1 MNICLHRKTD
11 GQTDGQPRQ
20 HSHPRPH
27 PLHTP
32 TTFSQVLQQPAS
44 VAEKVRDQ
52 ATLEVSK
59 TREDGK
65 MRGEVEEGCSVFF
78 REEKTHGGGQ
88 VDYDDDLEVL
98 GVQREG
104 ERWAGGIGREGG
116 KGKGSGERENDG
128 GEGGQKGSEE
138 KGEGKSKGE
147 EDKEIEIVG
156 MEGQFSLVDY
166 AHSRDTCVS
175 FALGT
180 EQACANCWC
189 FVCEVPWRQ
198 CESWGSHHLACWAE
212 GSWRTERDN
221 LRNKKK
227 NLELCAKLG
236 SGGGGGGGEGA
247 AGLAA
252 GLAVEAE
259 MLHEKQQEVVNL
271 CLAGENV
278 FFTGMGGTGKSL
290 TLKRLVDLL
299 RKKHGADSVVICAP
313 TGVAAINV
321 GGQTLHRYSVYLL
334 FWYTSTNTDAAQA
347 PQLCRLW
354 SAHERSGFQEMPW
367 ARERL
372 EARQGACARRG
383 QHA

>member
-1 MNICLHRKTD
+1 
-11 GQTDGQPRQ
+11 
-20 HSHPRPH
+20 
-27 PLHTP
+27 
-32 TTFSQVLQQPAS
+32 
-44 VAEKVRDQ
+44 
-52 ATLEVSK
+52 
-59 TREDGK
+59 
-65 MRGEVEEGCSVFF
+65 
-78 REEKTHGGGQ
+78 
-88 VDYDDDLEVL
+88 
-98 GVQREG
+98 
-104 ERWAGGIGREGG
+104 
-116 KGKGSGERENDG
+116 
-128 GEGGQKGSEE
+128 
-138 KGEGKSKGE
+138 
-147 EDKEIEIVG
+147 
-156 MEGQFSLVDY
+156 
-166 AHSRDTCVS
+166 
-175 FALGT
+175 
-180 EQACANCWC
+180 
-189 FVCEVPWRQ
+189 
-198 CESWGSHHLACWAE
+198 
-212 GSWRTERDN
+212 
-221 LRNKKK
+221 
-227 NLELCAKLG
+227 
-236 SGGGGGGGEGA
+236 
-247 AGLAA
+247 
-252 GLAVEAE
+252 